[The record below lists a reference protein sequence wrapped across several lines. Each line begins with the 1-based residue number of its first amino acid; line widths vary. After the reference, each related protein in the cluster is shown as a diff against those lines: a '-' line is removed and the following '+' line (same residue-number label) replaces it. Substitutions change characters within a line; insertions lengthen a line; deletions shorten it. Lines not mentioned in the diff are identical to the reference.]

1 MTLVRRDGL
10 FVLADQFMNIAGY
23 RINLDALLARMI
35 YRWSGR
41 ALAAAII
48 VSITV
53 GLASGLIP
61 PFWRESATFAIV
73 AAPGARVQVDDRSWP
88 HTVYSGAHT
97 VHATMP
103 DGRSA
108 WADIILDASQALTLT
123 LPTGLAEPRERFLPP
138 AAPGSHIAQVWWAD
152 GAWRVQSVQNP
163 LPAAQ
168 QSPAQTAGV
177 TPTPQPGQIVAVSA
191 AGMERL
197 PTLDA
202 YAGLAD
208 QVHVH
213 NRLIEAVYRPNAN
226 RGFTDRAT
234 GTIEVRGW
242 GAAWTTPISAPL
254 SLLRFAPDGSA
265 LLEAEQLPSGG
276 QQVYLITKANIRT
289 PVVAVPG
296 QIARL
301 SWRPDS
307 RAVVIHSLQA
317 EHLTLTL
324 LRLAPT
330 MLAAAI
336 ADLPS
341 TSYAGAIV
349 PLTWDAGGLL
359 WLAPDPDGASFLWSA
374 PLSSLIPERQRAL
387 EGRALTRLGDG
398 SLRVLTIRDDRV
410 VIGRYQDAIFIGE
423 AMLPRLP
430 LAPDLVG
437 LWQGSELLLQSGDQA
452 WLLDLPEGDG

>member
-1 MTLVRRDGL
+1 
-10 FVLADQFMNIAGY
+10 MNIAGY

-163 LPAAQ
+163 LPPAKD
-168 QSPAQTAGV
+168 SPVQTTGV
-177 TPTPQPGQIVAVSA
+177 TPTSEPAQLVAVSTQ
-191 AGMERL
+191 GMERL

-208 QVHVH
+208 QVHV
-213 NRLIEAVYRPNAN
+213 NERLLEAVYRAN
-226 RGFTDRAT
+226 PERGFSNLSS
-234 GTIEVRGW
+234 GSIELRGW
-242 GAAWTTPISAPL
+242 GAVQTIPISAPL
-254 SLLRFAPDGSA
+254 TLLRFAPDGA
-265 LLEAEQLPSGG
+265 TLLEAEQVPSGG
-276 QQVYLITKANIRT
+276 EQVYLIAQNRIRT
-289 PVVAVPG
+289 PLIALPG
-296 QIARL
+296 QIMRL
-301 SWRPDS
+301 SWRPDGS
-307 RAVVIHSLQA
+307 AVVIHSIQG
-317 EHLTLTL
+317 EQMTLTL
-324 LRLAPT
+324 VRLAPRVS
-330 MLAAAI
+330 AAAI
-336 ADLPS
+336 AELPAA
-341 TSYAGAIV
+341 SYAGSIV
-349 PLTWDAGGLL
+349 PLTWDTSGLL
-359 WLAPDPDGASFLWSA
+359 WVAPDQNSTPALWRA
-374 PLSSLIPERQRAL
+374 PLTSLIPERKGAL
-387 EGRALTRLGDG
+387 EARALTRLPDG
-398 SLRVLTIRDDRV
+398 TLRVLTIQDGAVVVGRV
-410 VIGRYQDAIFIGE
+410 QGDIVVGE
-423 AMLPRLP
+423 ATVSRVPA
-430 LAPDLVG
+430 APDLMG
-437 LWQGSELLLQSGDQA
+437 IWQGQQLLLQSGGQV
-452 WLLDLPEGDG
+452 WLLDL